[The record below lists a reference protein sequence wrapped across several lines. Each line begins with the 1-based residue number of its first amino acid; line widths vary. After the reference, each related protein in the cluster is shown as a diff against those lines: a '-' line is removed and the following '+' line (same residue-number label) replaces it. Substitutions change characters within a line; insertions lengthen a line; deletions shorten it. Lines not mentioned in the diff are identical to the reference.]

1 MQFALIAQLY
11 NVAIVIYR
19 QNGGNQ
25 LLPTNQ
31 ILPPTASDNDKLSAL
46 HLIQIGNHY
55 DTLVPDSTSGEG
67 EYVVGHVLTSQS
79 NLDSDAESV
88 PLKKCCDWWQYC
100 QGLGKPDKCS
110 KCNAPVHRLC
120 QYEAERNHRWGQFVY
135 TQLLCPVCHPASVDA
150 YFLASLRRTS
160 SVSGHDQR
168 VSRNRSSFNDGQRR
182 ANHMSA
188 TSECTLGE

>member
-31 ILPPTASDNDKLSAL
+31 ILPPTASDSNDKLSAL

-67 EYVVGHVLTSQS
+67 E
-79 NLDSDAESV
+79 
-88 PLKKCCDWWQYC
+88 
-100 QGLGKPDKCS
+100 
-110 KCNAPVHRLC
+110 
-120 QYEAERNHRWGQFVY
+120 
-135 TQLLCPVCHPASVDA
+135 
-150 YFLASLRRTS
+150 
-160 SVSGHDQR
+160 
-168 VSRNRSSFNDGQRR
+168 
-182 ANHMSA
+182 
-188 TSECTLGE
+188 